1 MDREALAVF
10 LRRRR
15 EQLQPGDVGLSAG
28 VRRRAPGLRREEVAQ
43 LALMS
48 TDYYT
53 RLEQQRGPQ
62 PSTQMLSSLAR
73 ALRLTSDERDYLYR
87 TAGHAVPDRITPTDH
102 VAPAL
107 QRVFDRLHDTPALII
122 STLGETLV
130 QNSLTAALL
139 GDNVGGSGFERYEPY
154 RWFMRPEQA
163 RAHYPED
170 DHARNS
176 RAQVAGLRAA
186 YGAMGAGSQAGMLVA
201 ELSRRSEEFRELW
214 DRQEVAQRFADHKVL
229 LHPEV
234 GAIEVDC
241 QVLFTEDRGQAL
253 LVLTAA
259 PRSEDEEKLRLLGV
273 LGAQRFSSDERSARS
288 DGTRHRSLPS

>member
-10 LRRRR
+10 LRRHR
-15 EQLQPGDVGLSAG
+15 ERLRPEDVGLPEGA
-28 VRRRAPGLRREEVAQ
+28 RRRVPGLRREDVAQ

-62 PSTQMLSSLAR
+62 PSVQLLASLAR

-87 TAGHAVPDRITPTDH
+87 VAGHAVPDRIGSSHH

-107 QRVFDRLHDTPALII
+107 QRVFDRLSDTPALII
-122 STLGETLV
+122 SSLGETLV
-130 QNSLTAALL
+130 QNPLAAALL
-139 GDNVGGSGFERYEPY
+139 GDNVGLTGLDRYGPY
-154 RWFMRPEQA
+154 RWFMRPAQA
-163 RAHYPED
+163 RAHYPQD

-176 RAQVAGLRAA
+176 RAQVSGLRAA
-186 YGAMGAGSQAGMLVA
+186 LGAMGRNSPAGTLVA
-201 ELSRRSEEFRELW
+201 ELLRHSAEFRELW
-214 DRQEVAQRFADHKVL
+214 DRQEVAQRFADHKTL
-229 LHPEV
+229 IHPEV

-253 LVLTAA
+253 LVLTAS

-273 LGAQRFSSDERSARS
+273 LGGQRFGARERT
-288 DGTRHRSLPS
+288 G

>member
-1 MDREALAVF
+1 MDRDALAEF

-15 EQLQPGDVGLSAG
+15 EQLQPGDVGLPAG
-28 VRRRAPGLRREEVAQ
+28 IRRRAPGLRREEVAQ

-62 PSTQMLSSLAR
+62 PSTQILASLAR
-73 ALRLTSDERDYLYR
+73 ALRLSADERDYLYR
-87 TAGHAVPDRITPTDH
+87 VAGHAVPDRIMPSEH

-107 QRVFDRLHDTPALII
+107 QRVFDRLDDTPALII

-130 QNSLTAALL
+130 QNALAAALL
-139 GDNVGGSGFERYEPY
+139 GDNVGATGLERYEPY
-154 RWFMRPEQA
+154 RWFVQPEQA
-163 RAHYPED
+163 RAHYPEE

-176 RAQVAGLRAA
+176 RAQVAGLRSA

-201 ELSRRSEEFRELW
+201 ELSRRSEEFRVLW
-214 DRQEVAQRFADHKVL
+214 DRQEVAQRFADHKTL

-259 PRSEDEEKLRLLGV
+259 PRSEDDEKLRLLSV
-273 LGAQRFSSDERSARS
+273 LGAQRFGADER
-288 DGTRHRSLPS
+288 TN

>member
-1 MDREALAVF
+1 MRGAHDGCMDREALAEF
-10 LRRRR
+10 LRTHR
-15 EQLQPGDVGLSAG
+15 EQLRPGDVGLSAG

-62 PSTQMLSSLAR
+62 PSTQILTSLAR
-73 ALRLTSDERDYLYR
+73 ALRLSSDERDYLYR
-87 TAGHAVPDRITPTDH
+87 VAGHAVPDRIGPSDH

-107 QRVFDRLHDTPALII
+107 RRVFDRLDDTPALII
-122 STLGETLV
+122 SSLGETLV
-130 QNSLTAALL
+130 QNALAAALL
-139 GDNVGGSGFERYEPY
+139 GDNVGLSGFERYEPY
-154 RWFMRPEQA
+154 RWFLQPERA

-176 RAQVAGLRAA
+176 RAQVAGLRVA
-186 YGAMGAGSQAGMLVA
+186 YGAMGQRSQAGALVA
-201 ELSRRSEEFRELW
+201 ELSRHSEEFRELW
-214 DRQEVAQRFADHKVL
+214 DRQEVAQRFADHKTL
-229 LHPEV
+229 IHPEV
-234 GAIEVDC
+234 GPIEVDC

-259 PRSEDEEKLRLLGV
+259 PRSDDEEKIRLLRV
-273 LGAQRFSSDERSARS
+273 VGAQRF
-288 DGTRHRSLPS
+288 

>member
-1 MDREALAVF
+1 MDREALAEF
-10 LRRRR
+10 LRRHR
-15 EQLQPGDVGLSAG
+15 EQLQPVDVGLSAG

-62 PSTQMLSSLAR
+62 PSTQILSSLAR
-73 ALRLTSDERDYLYR
+73 ALRLSSDERDYLYR
-87 TAGHAVPDRITPTDH
+87 VAGHAVPDRITPSEH

-107 QRVFDRLHDTPALII
+107 QRVFDRLGDTPALII
-122 STLGETLV
+122 SSLGETLV
-130 QNSLTAALL
+130 QNALATALL
-139 GDNVGGSGFERYEPY
+139 GDNVGATGLERYESY
-154 RWFMRPEQA
+154 RWFVQSEQA

-176 RAQVAGLRAA
+176 RAQVAGLRVA
-186 YGAMGAGSQAGMLVA
+186 YGAMGAQSQAGMLVA

-214 DRQEVAQRFADHKVL
+214 DRQEVAQRFADHKTL
-229 LHPEV
+229 IHPEI
-234 GAIEVDC
+234 GPIEVDC

-253 LVLTAA
+253 LILTAA
-259 PRSEDEEKLRLLGV
+259 PRSEDEEKIRLLGV
-273 LGAQRFSSDERSARS
+273 LGAQRFSADERSRKV
-288 DGTRHRSLPS
+288 